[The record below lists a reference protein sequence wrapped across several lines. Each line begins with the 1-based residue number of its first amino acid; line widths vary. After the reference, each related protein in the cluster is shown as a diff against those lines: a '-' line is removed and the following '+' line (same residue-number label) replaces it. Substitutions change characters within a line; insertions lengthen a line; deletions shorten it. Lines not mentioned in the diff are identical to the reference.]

1 VSWLPSLIAACK
13 TARVQPS
20 ADLIRAQLDRI
31 LASPQF
37 AGSARMV
44 RFLRY
49 VVERALAGEAER
61 LKEYVVGVEVFDRGK
76 DYDPRV
82 DSIVRVEA
90 GRLRGKLEEYYREAG
105 SSDAVRILLK
115 KGGYAPVFEQQEA
128 APAALIAAPMKRSRA
143 WVFIPLSVTAAVAT
157 LLLVVKH
164 DGSVSVAPTPDVT
177 QAPAAPPVA
186 VPTGPV
192 IAVLPFVPYGEDA
205 AAEALGERLTEGVTA
220 ELVRAGVLQVVSS
233 SRSAR
238 FRDPRSIPDDIG
250 DQLGA
255 QALLRCRVTI
265 EGGQLRV
272 DAVVMDG
279 DLGRKPWA
287 GTFTG
292 AVDRL
297 DGLAQQIAREVSA
310 AVASRYPHR

>member
-20 ADLIRAQLDRI
+20 ADAIRAQLDRI

-37 AGSARMV
+37 AGSARMA

-61 LKEYVVGVEVFDRGK
+61 LKEYVVGVEVFDRGN

-105 SSDAVRILLK
+105 NSDALCILLK
-115 KGGYAPVFEQQEA
+115 KGSYAPVFEQREA
-128 APAALIAAPMKRSRA
+128 APAAVVAAPAKRSRA
-143 WVFIPLSVTAAVAT
+143 WQIIPLLFAVAVVAI
-157 LLLVVKH
+157 LLVVNH
-164 DGSVSVAPTPDVT
+164 GDES
-177 QAPAAPPVA
+177 APPA
-186 VPTGPV
+186 TPMPPGPV
-192 IAVLPFVPYGEDA
+192 IAVLPFVPYGDDVA
-205 AAEALGERLTEGVTA
+205 AAGLGERLTEGVTA

-233 SRSAR
+233 TRSAR
-238 FRDPRSIPDDIG
+238 FRDPRSIPDDVG
-250 DQLGA
+250 KQLGA
-255 QALLRCRVTI
+255 QALLRGRVTI
-265 EGGQLRV
+265 EGGRLRV

-279 DLGRKPWA
+279 DLGRKSWA
-287 GTFTG
+287 DTFTG
-292 AVDRL
+292 ATDQL
-297 DGLAQQIAREVSA
+297 DELEQQVAREVSA
-310 AVASRYPHR
+310 AVASLYPNR